1 MKKPTIYLII
11 LIIFISFSCSN
22 DSSTK
27 EETSTFDEAATI
39 ELLKSHPWKIDYQL
53 LNGVKCN
60 LLTDQDDPYI
70 INFLNDG
77 FIEFANFSD
86 WSKNEELWEISNEK
100 LIMDGDPFSIET
112 LTSTKLVIKCTED
125 GNSHSYA
132 FTEEG
137 DTNAFPQYIV
147 GKIYRPVSGNIT
159 EEGVTDVVTIED
171 GYDFTQKFWI
181 QDNNIMTMTDT
192 MMYYLSWNKISESFI
207 FLEEHEKDLLE
218 GENAGYE
225 ISLGSNGDITVKYCY
240 MIEGGVKSSESSLI
254 ETTMVLRECNLWDY
268 LNGPNWVLIG
278 VDKNDVALTE
288 FPDMPFGTIWF
299 FNSYTKMIEERTS
312 YSDTEIEFLPWKF
325 TEEPSEDNIRIDIT
339 LDQTITPNEI
349 RTFKAMKINIA
360 ELWLSTE
367 IDGDIYNFRF
377 AIEEYK

>member
-240 MIEGGVKSSESSLI
+240 MIEGRVKSSESSLI

-360 ELWLSTE
+360 ELWLSTG
-367 IDGDIYNFRF
+367 IDGDHYNLRF